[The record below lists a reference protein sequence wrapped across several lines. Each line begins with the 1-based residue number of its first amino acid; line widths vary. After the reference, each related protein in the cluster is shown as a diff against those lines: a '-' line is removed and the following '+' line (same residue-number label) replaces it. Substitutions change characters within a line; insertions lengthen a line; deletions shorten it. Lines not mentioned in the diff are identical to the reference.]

1 MSGRIGKYTYKNES
15 VLKEFI
21 STLFRALGS
30 RKGKKIK
37 KQLAQ
42 DPEMK
47 KLLVRIDTRHKEI
60 DSKIYFT
67 GVPSPAAAGL
77 TLLPVF
83 IYLEFDSLLLKQWQ
97 VVWKE

>member
-60 DSKIYFT
+60 DSKIEKRRKKD
-67 GVPSPAAAGL
+67 P
-77 TLLPVF
+77 
-83 IYLEFDSLLLKQWQ
+83 EFDAYMKSMGI
-97 VVWKE
+97 

>member
-60 DSKIYFT
+60 DSKIEKRRKGKRMESIF
-67 GVPSPAAAGL
+67 L
-77 TLLPVF
+77 QE
-83 IYLEFDSLLLKQWQ
+83 ICC
-97 VVWKE
+97 